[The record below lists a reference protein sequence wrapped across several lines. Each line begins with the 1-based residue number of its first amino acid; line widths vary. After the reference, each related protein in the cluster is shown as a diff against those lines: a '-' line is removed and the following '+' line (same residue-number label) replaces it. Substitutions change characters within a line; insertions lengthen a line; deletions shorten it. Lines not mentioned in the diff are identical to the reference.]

1 MVQTGSSPWG
11 LPLNQKILPQYLK
24 DLGYATHAIGKW
36 HLGFYRKEYLPN
48 YRGFDTHYGFW
59 NGAQDYYSH
68 SYQEGDKIG
77 LDFRD
82 NLNVVFNES
91 GNYATP
97 LFTDRALQII
107 SNHDKCEPLFLYL
120 AFPNVHAGNAM
131 QPLQAPQR
139 FVDKF
144 DYIPDRERRVFAAN
158 AYALDISVGKIFER
172 LFDEDLLENSIFFFA
187 SDNGAAFSG
196 FVG

>member
-1 MVQTGSSPWG
+1 
-11 LPLNQKILPQYLK
+11 LK

-36 HLGFYRKEYLPN
+36 HLGYCRKEYLPT
-48 YRGFDTHYGFW
+48 YRGFDTHYGYW

-68 SYQEGDKIG
+68 SYQEGDKFG

-91 GNYATP
+91 GNYATD
-97 LFTDRALQII
+97 LFTNRTLQII
-107 SNHDKCEPLFLYL
+107 SNHDKCKPLFLYL
-120 AFPNVHAGNAM
+120 AFPNVHAANEG

-139 FVDKF
+139 FVDRF
-144 DYIPDRERRVFAAN
+144 NYIPNKDRRIFAGN
-158 AYALDISVGKIFER
+158 AYALDESVGKIFKR
-172 LFDEDLLENSIFFFA
+172 LFDKKLLENCIFFFL

-196 FVG
+196 FMG